1 MYEVKNIIA
10 AVLFVC
16 ILVPV
21 VTPVCLQIKQLY
33 LQHEMLEKMEKTA
46 LTSIRVKSDNIQ
58 WIKPG
63 KECMIAGE
71 MFDVKQI
78 KQEGNVL
85 VLTGLFDEQ
94 EQQIRKQLQAQTK
107 QQQNN
112 NKQQMKWSKMLQL
125 LAVIHAGVAVDMSP
139 VLYNNQETTDY
150 FTLCYNSPFQ
160 TIPSPPPKNCIRLFV

>member
-1 MYEVKNIIA
+1 MNVVRTITV

-33 LQHEMLEKMEKTA
+33 IQHEMLEKMEKTA
-46 LTSIRVKSDNIQ
+46 LISIRVKSNNIQ

-63 KECMIAGE
+63 KECVIAGE

-78 KQEGNVL
+78 KQEGNAL

-94 EQQIRKQLQAQTK
+94 EQQIRKQLLTQTK

-112 NKQQMKWSKMLQL
+112 NCL
-125 LAVIHAGVAVDMSP
+125 LYTSDAAD
-139 VLYNNQETTDY
+139 E
-150 FTLCYNSPFQ
+150 
-160 TIPSPPPKNCIRLFV
+160 